1 MFFERE
7 SSQERGREKY
17 RLWCVTGNMHVR
29 GNEGVCVR
37 VSVCA
42 SENDKEVCVSGI
54 VCSVRVWVY
63 ESVGLSECV
72 CVCVQESEREF
83 FEKSDAVFFS

>member
-1 MFFERE
+1 M
-7 SSQERGREKY
+7 S
-17 RLWCVTGNMHVR
+17 
-29 GNEGVCVR
+29 VCV
-37 VSVCA
+37 

-72 CVCVQESEREF
+72 CVQESEREF
-83 FEKSDAVFFS
+83 FEKK